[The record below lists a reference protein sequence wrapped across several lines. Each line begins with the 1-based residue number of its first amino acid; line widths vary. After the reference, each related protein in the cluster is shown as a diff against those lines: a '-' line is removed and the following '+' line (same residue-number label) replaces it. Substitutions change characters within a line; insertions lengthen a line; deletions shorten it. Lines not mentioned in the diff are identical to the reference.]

1 MKISEHIEKGFSI
14 KKCRNFLV
22 DCIFLIWAHCPIL
35 PLTDDENYPSLEMP
49 IHDSDGKRHNKS
61 IRLSILGFYFGEYV
75 VFVLSWNFDQKKF
88 SFVKKMRMRGLPTF
102 NAIGEFEHECS
113 AFNNHVDKL
122 VQTGNNDD
130 VLAERDFLNKELDC
144 QTNRITRTDSKM
156 VIYSAVA
163 LAMIPLFGK
172 DIYERICSVGICEKI
187 LLGVVVYY
195 FANICLLTIQYIGV
209 QAVDQYE
216 FKKISEHDGPVNF
229 FLLKKMYYN
238 YVYKRN
244 QARLMVSSVCR
255 IVDFLKLIFIF
266 IVVYIIFVFA
276 HNQLIQPNNISFE
289 SKIYVLKESKINEI
303 YSDDRIRLMELEI
316 LLEKKNYKRVVVMS
330 KNSIQKPLSEEI
342 SKYAKQKI
350 TYLLDES
357 LDEDVIKIL
366 LEN

>member
-49 IHDSDGKRHNKS
+49 LYDENHKRRNKCV
-61 IRLSILGFYFGEYV
+61 RLSVFGFYFGEYA
-75 VFVLSWNFDQKKF
+75 VFVLSWNLDQKKF
-88 SFVKKMRMRGLPTF
+88 SFVKKMRMRDLPTF
-102 NAIGEFEHECS
+102 NAKGEFEQECDG
-113 AFNNHVDKL
+113 FNNHVDKL
-122 VQTGNNDD
+122 VHAGNNDD

-187 LLGVVVYY
+187 LLGVIVYY

-216 FKKISEHDGPVNF
+216 FKKISEYDGRVNS

-238 YVYKRN
+238 YVYKRS

-255 IVDFLKLIFIF
+255 IIDFLKLIFIF
-266 IVVYIIFVFA
+266 IMVYIISVFA
-276 HNQLIQPNNISFE
+276 HNQLIQPKNNSFE

-316 LLEKKNYKRVVVMS
+316 LLEKMNYKRIIVMS
-330 KNSIQKPLSEEI
+330 KKSIQKPLKGEI
-342 SKYAKQKI
+342 AKYAKQKI

-357 LDEDVIKIL
+357 LDDGIIKIL